1 MDTTDKQHET
11 ALMATKKPDDEAAHP
26 VALNAD
32 DKFSDDTPTN
42 GSKDSNED
50 PEVNAR
56 RSRRHRR
63 HQYKIFIK
71 ENKGFWMW
79 FNLLGTFCS
88 AGFGV
93 GTYFIIEYKT

>member
-11 ALMATKKPDDEAAHP
+11 ALIETKKPDDHP

-32 DKFSDDTPTN
+32 DKFSDDTKTN
-42 GSKDSNED
+42 GTDNSNDD

-71 ENKGFWMW
+71 ENKAFWMW
-79 FNLLGTFCS
+79 FNFLGIVCS
-88 AGFGV
+88 SGFGV